1 MPTEAE
7 FQALQREFRALK
19 RSIAAIMCPKGE
31 IPPDCTIEV
40 TDGPEVHFKA
50 VPPVKETR
58 IVGYKAGA
66 LDRLNG
72 KKL

>member
-7 FQALQREFRALK
+7 FQALLKEHRALK
-19 RSIAAIMCPKGE
+19 RAIAAVMCPRGE
-31 IPPDCTIEV
+31 IPKDCTIEV
-40 TDGPEVHFKA
+40 TDGPEVHFVA
-50 VPPVKETR
+50 VPPVQDTR